1 MARELVLKEGE
12 VDTRG
17 IVAINR
23 QTFKVKLQAYLH
35 KPFSFVVFLL
45 ICLGTILTA
54 AAVMWVLIYT
64 FYRGLVNI
72 DSVTGAASF
81 NLTAD
86 LFAWRW
92 TLENNSMMPALI
104 NTLTIAFLSL
114 LIAGVIGV
122 FAAIFMVEYAKSTNV
137 FVKIVRVAA
146 ETLSGI
152 PSVVFGI
159 FGMIFFVGLF
169 GWGYSLLS
177 GILTMTLMIMPLIMR
192 TTEEALRAVPD
203 SFREGSYALGAGK
216 LRTIFVII
224 LPAAIPGIISGVI
237 LGLGRVVGE
246 TMALVFTAGSPMNAR
261 TASGLMESGSTLT
274 VYLYNLTNE
283 SGELANVAWA
293 VAVVLIIL
301 VLIINGIA
309 EFIGNKLKKEY

>member
-1 MARELVLKEGE
+1 MAKELVLKEGE

-17 IVAINR
+17 IVPINR
-23 QTFKVKLQAYLH
+23 QSFKDKLQAYLH
-35 KPFSFVVFLL
+35 KPFSFIMFLL
-45 ICLGTILTA
+45 ICLGTALSA
-54 AAVMWVLIYT
+54 AAVLWVLLYT
-64 FYRGLVNI
+64 FIQGVP
-72 DSVTGAASF
+72 
-81 NLTAD
+81 NLRPS
-86 LFAWRW
+86 LFAWTW

-104 NTLTIAFLSL
+104 NTLVIALLSL

-137 FVKIVRVAA
+137 FVKIVRIAA

-169 GWGYSLLS
+169 GWGYSLMS

-192 TTEEALRAVPD
+192 TTEEALKAVPD

-224 LPAAIPGIISGVI
+224 LPAAVPGIISGII

-283 SGELANVAWA
+283 SGELAGVAWA

-301 VLIINGIA
+301 VLIINGLA